1 MLTICNTTYRLT
13 QKYAVILNMRKNIIA
28 IAFITLTT
36 ISYAQNWFYH
46 NVGDTIHGYDSI
58 YFTNFR
64 YDTWLND
71 TNSNMKDAFYFSTNG
86 NDLGGEKLM
95 RFYTPTPLKIIGLAA
110 AVSYGDGV
118 SIYYDQSIPRPDQ
131 EYLLLYDAEPDTL
144 ELKKSAPWNHYDPHR
159 IFEFDCRNTRI
170 INNSCVSDLRYFR
183 YAPLYECYF
192 EDKPVIVTDSFYV
205 GVTFHTWRYILDPET
220 PFTWNSTEVY
230 YIRSS
235 SDMADTTLCDKTPY
249 FHYIFRPEFSSLY
262 SYMQPGNNYHSDARE
277 YYIMFPIIELDTLP
291 PDTVPYVCPR
301 VDTLRLADRSD
312 NQALLMWDANQE
324 HQAWQICLSPE
335 GDTIGSGL
343 LDTIIS
349 QQFFQ
354 LSDIDS
360 NDNRTAYVRA
370 ICQHRNQTYFSQWS
384 NGVPLKIT
392 PIDPPDSTSVLLPDN
407 TQNIRLVPNPASKS
421 VTISSNSNL
430 SHLQAFDIK
439 GLKILDMPI
448 YSNTTIDIS
457 DWNPGIYILI
467 IHSDKGV
474 ASRRLV
480 VK

>member
-1 MLTICNTTYRLT
+1 MKQNILTIALIILAFNAFA
-13 QKYAVILNMRKNIIA
+13 QKKHI
-28 IAFITLTT
+28 
-36 ISYAQNWFYH
+36 YH
-46 NVGDTIHGYDSI
+46 NYGDTIRGHDSI
-58 YFTNFR
+58 YFSNFF
-64 YDTWLND
+64 YDSWLSDSSSLN
-71 TNSNMKDAFYFSTNG
+71 KDAYTLAENG
-86 NDLGGEKLM
+86 SELGGEKLM

-110 AVSYGDGV
+110 AVSWSDGNHIFFSESV
-118 SIYYDQSIPRPDQ
+118 PRPYP

-144 ELKKSAPWNHYDPHR
+144 ELKKSVQWNHYDPHR
-159 IFEFDCRNTRI
+159 FFEIDSRYVRNNCELHSQGFSYPPI
-170 INNSCVSDLRYFR
+170 
-183 YAPLYECYF
+183 YECYF
-192 EDKPVIVTDSFYV
+192 EDKPIIVTDSFYV
-205 GVTFHTWRYILDPET
+205 GVTYHSWRYAHDPET
-220 PFTWNSTEVY
+220 QYTGKTTIAH

-235 SDMADTTLCDKTPY
+235 HPDTTLCDIIPY

-262 SYMQPGNNYHSDARE
+262 SPLQPGNNYHSDARE

-291 PDTVPYVCPR
+291 PDTVSYVCPR

-392 PIDPPDSTSVLLPDN
+392 PIDPPDSTAVLLPDI

-421 VTISSNSNL
+421 VTISSTSTL